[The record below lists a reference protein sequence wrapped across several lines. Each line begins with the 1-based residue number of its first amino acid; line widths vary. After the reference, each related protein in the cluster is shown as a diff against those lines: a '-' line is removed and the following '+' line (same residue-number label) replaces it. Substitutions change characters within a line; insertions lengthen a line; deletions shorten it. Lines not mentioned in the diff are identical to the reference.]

1 HAGASG
7 PRASALD
14 TAKELARQ
22 NVSRQAAAVQGH
34 EAAIL
39 AVPARMDRPGK
50 HFLADPGLTLQQHR
64 RIEARQLP
72 RLLDGLP
79 QSPAAADD
87 LATTRLVPARERRA
101 SGMDSPPAGSP
112 LGRARAHDDPP
123 TP

>member
-1 HAGASG
+1 MIRRP
-7 PRASALD
+7 PRSTLFPY
-14 TAKELARQ
+14 TTLFRSLARQ

-87 LATTRLVPARERRA
+87 LANSAIRLVPTLERRA
-101 SGMDSPPAGSP
+101 SGMD
-112 LGRARAHDDPP
+112 
-123 TP
+123 